1 MLRKFL
7 SRFSKKIGIDLGTK
21 HTIICLQDKGIVI
34 QEPSV
39 VAVNNRLDQIIAVGE
54 DAQKMVGKNPQYI
67 TIAYPLVKGVI
78 SDFEVTEK
86 MLKYFFDKIF
96 QENFNFTARPAVVIG
111 IPLDVTEV
119 ERKAVEDA
127 ALGAGAGSV
136 YLVEE
141 IMASAIGSRL
151 PVQDASGSMIIN
163 LGGGKTEIAV
173 ISLHGVVL
181 WKSLKV
187 AGDEL
192 NKNIVQYARDHF
204 NLMIG
209 EKIAD
214 SIKIKIGSAFA
225 LAEAMSVEM
234 RGRDLVSGLPREII
248 ITDYQVREAIA
259 VSIGAIIDA
268 VKSVLELTPPELV
281 ADIYERGILL
291 TGGGALLRGIDKIIS
306 KETEIP
312 VRIAD
317 DPTTCTIRGIN
328 LLLDDEKLLSDVL
341 LPSAN
346 EEKMVR

>member
-119 ERKAVEDA
+119 EKKAVEDA

-136 YLVEE
+136 FLVEE
-141 IMASAIGSRL
+141 TMAAAIGSRL

-181 WKSLKV
+181 WKSMKV

-209 EKIAD
+209 EKIAEN
-214 SIKIKIGSAFA
+214 IKIKIGSAFA

-291 TGGGALLRGIDKIIS
+291 TGGGALLRGIEKIIS

-328 LLLDDEKLLSDVL
+328 FLLDDEKLLNDVL
-341 LPSAN
+341 MPSAN